1 MQFFF
6 DDYHFPS
13 ELYNKETGD
22 FTAPIRT
29 LLDFAPHILQQLP
42 KEEKVSEY
50 LKLHRKTFIKYDI
63 VKIQDQKPIH
73 SETQDSWTKS
83 FLSNTTNSYFGSLL
97 TSERTKAITEFV
109 IRCGNEYLKSTSE
122 KRRGEEE
129 FKRFK
134 AEDRRRRRR
143 ENEKRWFFEREQVSS
158 SSEDEEEE
166 IRERANK
173 KFKKEAED
181 LKQKKKEKE
190 DDSEKLKEN
199 QQLTSIAD
207 NSTLVKSAVAASV
220 LSLSLYSTYQASVAF
235 SDISFH
241 NQLALLVT
249 QVQSIIQST
258 EVWIEEHEKMD
269 DKVPNRVRSDLTYI
283 KQLIEDIVRLDPRAN
298 KKVEAAGWGCGAVG
312 GLSALG
318 GMALGSAAVATGG
331 AALALGGVIV
341 MISAKAQSAG
351 KSNLGARILLEN
363 KVRENVRT
371 CEQKSK
377 ERERIIAE
385 AFTTS
390 PKVEKVE
397 EKPPVKIGSK
407 RYIL

>member
-1 MQFFF
+1 MIF
-6 DDYHFPS
+6 
-13 ELYNKETGD
+13 
-22 FTAPIRT
+22 
-29 LLDFAPHILQQLP
+29 
-42 KEEKVSEY
+42 
-50 LKLHRKTFIKYDI
+50 
-63 VKIQDQKPIH
+63 QDQKPIH
-73 SETQDSWTKS
+73 SKAQDSWTKS
-83 FLSNTTNSYFGSLL
+83 FLSNTTNSYFSSLI

-109 IRCGNEYLKSTSE
+109 IRCGNEYLKSTSN

-143 ENEKRWFFEREQVSS
+143 ENEKRWFFEREVVSS
-158 SSEDEEEE
+158 SSEEENEEEE
-166 IRERANK
+166 MRERAR
-173 KFKKEAED
+173 KEAED
-181 LKQKKKEKE
+181 KKKKKEKKKQE
-190 DDSEKLKEN
+190 DASEKSKES
-199 QQLTSIAD
+199 QQLIKIAD

-241 NQLALLVT
+241 NQLELLVT

-258 EVWIEEHEKMD
+258 EVWIEEHEKMN
-269 DKVPNRVRSDLTYI
+269 DKVPSRVRSDVTVV

-341 MISAKAQSAG
+341 MISAKAQSSG
-351 KSNLGARILLEN
+351 KSSTGARILLEN
-363 KVRENVRT
+363 KVRENVRA

-385 AFTTS
+385 AFSGS

-397 EKPPVKIGSK
+397 EKPVKIGSK
-407 RYIL
+407 R

>member
-1 MQFFF
+1 MPF
-6 DDYHFPS
+6 
-13 ELYNKETGD
+13 
-22 FTAPIRT
+22 
-29 LLDFAPHILQQLP
+29 
-42 KEEKVSEY
+42 
-50 LKLHRKTFIKYDI
+50 
-63 VKIQDQKPIH
+63 QDQKPIH
-73 SETQDSWTKS
+73 SEAQDSWTKN
-83 FLSNTTNSYFGSLL
+83 FLSNTTNSYFSSLL

-109 IRCGNEYLKSTSE
+109 IRCGNEYLKSTSD

-143 ENEKRWFFEREQVSS
+143 ENEKRWFFEREAVSS
-158 SSEDEEEE
+158 SSEEEEDKE
-166 IRERANK
+166 EEMRERAR
-173 KFKKEAED
+173 KEAED
-181 LKQKKKEKE
+181 KKKRKEKE
-190 DDSEKLKEN
+190 KKKPEDASEKSKES
-199 QQLTSIAD
+199 QQLTKIAD

-241 NQLALLVT
+241 NQLELLVT

-258 EVWIEEHEKMD
+258 EVWIEEHEKMN
-269 DKVPNRVRSDLTYI
+269 DKVPSRVRSDVTVI

-341 MISAKAQSAG
+341 MISAKAQSSG
-351 KSNLGARILLEN
+351 KSNIGARILLEN

-385 AFTTS
+385 AFSTS
-390 PKVEKVE
+390 PKVEKME
-397 EKPPVKIGSK
+397 EKPVKIGSK
-407 RYIL
+407 R